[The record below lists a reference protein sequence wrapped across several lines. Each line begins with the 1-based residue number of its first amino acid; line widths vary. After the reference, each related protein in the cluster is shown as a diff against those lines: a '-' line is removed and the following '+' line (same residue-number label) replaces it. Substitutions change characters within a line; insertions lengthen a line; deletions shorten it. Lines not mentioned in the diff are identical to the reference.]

1 MRRAGS
7 IYRSGNWI
15 TIGLLTVLVVS
26 FGIFSQAV
34 AGNDN
39 LQIVPQQMMT
49 AQTPTADIRMVN
61 RSS

>member
-39 LQIVPQQMMT
+39 LQIVPQQMMI

>member
-1 MRRAGS
+1 
-7 IYRSGNWI
+7 
-15 TIGLLTVLVVS
+15 LLTVLVVS